1 MKKLIL
7 LLVAQ
12 VSFFF
17 TYAQTVS
24 FGNFK
29 IGDQEIIYQKVFF
42 EDSITISTLE
52 QYYKTIP
59 FVVDAVYTLDGLQF
73 DINDLI
79 IDYKK
84 FGFAQV
90 GTPTIMQTGKF
101 SGRVS
106 IGVKDGRYRVTVKAI
121 QLTGDLG
128 SRKIVDKDNLTT
140 YACRNSGTILSPD
153 WCRPNMLGLLDKT
166 FTDKLQFK
174 RSKDDW

>member
-12 VSFFF
+12 VSFL

-29 IGDQEIIYQKVFF
+29 IGDQEIIYQKIFF
-42 EDSITISTLE
+42 EDSITISTLLE
-52 QYYKTIP
+52 YYKSLP
-59 FVVDAVYTLDGLQF
+59 FVVDPVFTLDGLKF
-73 DINDLI
+73 DIADVTV
-79 IDYKK
+79 DYKK

-90 GTPTIMQTGKF
+90 GTPSIILTGKYY
-101 SGRVS
+101 GKVNV
-106 IGVKDGRYRVTVKAI
+106 GVKDGRYRVTLQAI

-174 RSKDDW
+174 RSKEDW

>member
-12 VSFFF
+12 VSFF

-24 FGNFK
+24 YGNFK
-29 IGDQEIIYQKVFF
+29 IGDQEIIYQKIFF
-42 EDSITISTLE
+42 EDSISISTLIE
-52 QYYKTIP
+52 YYKTLP
-59 FVVDAVYTLDGLQF
+59 FVVDPVFTLDGLKF
-73 DINDLI
+73 DIADI
-79 IDYKK
+79 MVDYKK

-90 GTPTIMQTGKF
+90 GTPSIIQTGKYY
-101 SGRVS
+101 GKVS
-106 IGVKDGRYRVTVKAI
+106 IGVKDGRYRVTLQAI

-128 SRKIVDKDNLTT
+128 SRKIIAKDNLTT
-140 YACRNSGTILSPD
+140 YSCRNSGTILSPD
-153 WCRPNMLGLLDKT
+153 WCRPSMLGLLDKT